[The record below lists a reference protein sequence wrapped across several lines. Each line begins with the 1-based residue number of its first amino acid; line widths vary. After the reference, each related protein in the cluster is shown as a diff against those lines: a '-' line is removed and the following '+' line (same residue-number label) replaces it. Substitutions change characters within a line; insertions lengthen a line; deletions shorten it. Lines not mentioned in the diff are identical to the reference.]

1 MINTMKDPNIAYFF
15 RKFYRNIIK
24 WWFVVYN
31 PVAKRIWPS
40 KEEEAAALAN
50 EEKNPPQKTKTN
62 PNKSSMINNMSG
74 MMPNTSINDSTY
86 NATTGSYSGLYG
98 QKPVDSDTQATL
110 DEILAKA
117 SSQTTVD
124 SLVTKAA
131 STPVVLPPEHE
142 EIIKEANEIY
152 ERLLREAA
160 EDEAKKQAEIEAA
173 KKLWE
178 NT

>member
-1 MINTMKDPNIAYFF
+1 MVNTMKDPNVAYFF

-50 EEKNPPQKTKTN
+50 EKNN
-62 PNKSSMINNMSG
+62 PDDSNMLNSNISG
-74 MMPNTSINDSTY
+74 VIHNTPINDSTY

-98 QKPVDSDTQATL
+98 QKPVDSDTQAAL
-110 DEILAKA
+110 DEILSKA

-124 SLVTKAA
+124 SLVTKASA
-131 STPVVLPPEHE
+131 PVVLAPEHD
-142 EIIKEANEIY
+142 EIVKEANEIY

-173 KKLWE
+173 KRTWDS
-178 NT
+178 NFG